1 MLPTWIALVLAAC
14 APPPQG
20 PPVLKLATWFGS
32 TEAKELAP
40 ILEAI
45 NQRHAGQFRVE
56 PIPIPGDY
64 LPKIDTMLAGKL
76 APDLFLLSQ
85 EYLPSYAA
93 IGAIQDLDARIKADK
108 RIDLPDYYPAGLATA
123 RYKEHLY
130 GLPWVMMPVVMY
142 YNRGLF
148 DAAHQPYPTR
158 DWDWATFREAAKK
171 LTVREADGSA
181 KQWGYLQTTWPP
193 FQIWVWQ
200 NGGDVLSA
208 DGKKPTLDE
217 PAAVEA
223 LAFERQLLAEDKVS
237 PGNGTV
243 AQNGASEMFK
253 SGRVAMFFGGAS
265 DDLDRSEGMQVGVAE
280 LPHGKQRATFS
291 WSAHLVIASQ
301 TKYPELAYTAWGELL
316 DGMHHWKIVP
326 PRRSLAKDL
335 AKLEPR
341 KAGAVAP
348 ILASM
353 DYARGLRG
361 VVPQT
366 DWDDFLLNRLVL
378 PIVDGRATAQEAAT
392 QTQAKLS
399 RLLEDS
405 P

>member
-1 MLPTWIALVLAAC
+1 
-14 APPPQG
+14 
-20 PPVLKLATWFGS
+20 
-32 TEAKELAP
+32 
-40 ILEAI
+40 
-45 NQRHAGQFRVE
+45 
-56 PIPIPGDY
+56 
-64 LPKIDTMLAGKL
+64 
-76 APDLFLLSQ
+76 
-85 EYLPSYAA
+85 
-93 IGAIQDLDARIKADK
+93 
-108 RIDLPDYYPAGLATA
+108 
-123 RYKEHLY
+123 
-130 GLPWVMMPVVMY
+130 MMPVVMY

-341 KAGAVAP
+341 KAGAVEP

>member
-1 MLPTWIALVLAAC
+1 
-14 APPPQG
+14 
-20 PPVLKLATWFGS
+20 VLKLATWFGS

-40 ILEAI
+40 IVEAI

-56 PIPIPGDY
+56 TIPIPGDY

-93 IGAIQDLDARIKADK
+93 IGAVADLDARIKADK
-108 RIDLPDYYPAGLATA
+108 RIDLADYYPNGLATA

-130 GLPWVMMPVVMY
+130 GLPWVMMPVVLY
-142 YNRGLF
+142 YNKTLF
-148 DAAHQPYPTR
+148 DQAKLAYPTR
-158 DWDWATFREAAKK
+158 DWDWAPFRDAAKR
-171 LTVREADGSA
+171 LTIREADGTA
-181 KQWGYLQTTWPP
+181 KQWGFLQADWPP
-193 FQIWVWQ
+193 YQIWVWQ

-208 DGKKPTLDE
+208 DGRHPTISD
-217 PAAVEA
+217 PATVEA
-223 LAFERQLLAEDKVS
+223 LAFERQLLVDDKVS
-237 PGNGTV
+237 PPAGTI
-243 AQNGASEMFK
+243 AQNGHSEMFK

-265 DDLDRSEGMQVGVAE
+265 DDLDRTEGLPAGVSE
-280 LPHGKQRATFS
+280 LPHGKTRATFS

-301 TKYPELAYTAWGELL
+301 SRYQDQAYVAWGELL
-316 DGMHHWKIVP
+316 DGFHHWKIVP

-341 KAGAVAP
+341 KAGAVEP

-353 DYARGLRG
+353 EYAHGLRG

-366 DWDDFLLNRLVL
+366 DWDDFQLNRLVL
-378 PIVDGRATAQEAAT
+378 PMVNGQGSARDIAHN
-392 QTQAKLS
+392 TQAKLE
-399 RLLEDS
+399 RLMKEA